1 MPLWAIIA
9 GLYLAAGL
17 IIYLLLFNRLTL
29 KVRAKGSD
37 QGMDILLPL
46 VVLLWPL
53 FFVAFIV
60 IVIAAVIKWTIQ
72 VIRDQK

>member
-9 GLYLAAGL
+9 GIYLAAGL

-29 KVRAKGSD
+29 KVRAKGSS

-53 FFVAFIV
+53 FFIAFIV
-60 IVIAAVIKWTIQ
+60 IVIAAIVKWTIQ